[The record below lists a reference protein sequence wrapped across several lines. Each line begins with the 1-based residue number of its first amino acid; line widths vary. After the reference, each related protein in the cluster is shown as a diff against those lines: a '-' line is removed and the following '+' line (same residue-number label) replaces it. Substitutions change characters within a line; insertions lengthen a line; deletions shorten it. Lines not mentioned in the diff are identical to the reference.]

1 MGDKKSGFPI
11 RIKSGSATVRI
22 YDRSD
27 AYPYYRVAHYVGAK
41 RRMKPFT
48 HLADAQRQARQIAE
62 QISAGE
68 GNLGSM
74 SGTDQLIYQRARDA
88 IASLGVPL
96 DTAAIELAQT
106 QKLLGDTP
114 FSEAARF
121 YLNHS
126 ARHII
131 PKTPAEIAQE
141 LIAQKR
147 ANGMSERYC
156 DDLRYRCGR
165 FARTFQCEMASLSP
179 ALVQK
184 FLNDLNL
191 SARSVNNFRK
201 ALKTLFEFAK
211 ARKYLSKEID
221 LLEGI
226 SRRREHSTIEIYTPQ
241 EMAVLLGAAS
251 NTTLLSIALRG
262 FAGLRSAEI
271 ERLQWNQ
278 IRLGAEPHL
287 IVNADQAKTR
297 SRRLVPISDNLAPWL
312 APYLKE
318 SGPVWPHGHDYFYE
332 AQRAV
337 ALKAQVKWKQN
348 ALRHSFISYRMAIV
362 KDANQVALEAGNSPD
377 IIFRNYLELVT
388 QTQARNWF
396 GIEPE
401 AKGKVI
407 SINSVG

>member
-41 RRMKPFT
+41 RRMKPFA
-48 HLADAQRQARQIAE
+48 HLADAQRQARQIAD
-62 QISAGE
+62 QIRAGE
-68 GNLGSM
+68 GNLGVM
-74 SGTDQLIYQRARDA
+74 SSTDRLIYQRAHEA
-88 IASLGVPL
+88 VAPLGLAL

-114 FSEAARF
+114 LAEAARF

-165 FARTFQCEMASLSP
+165 FARTFQCEIGSLTP
-179 ALVQK
+179 ALVQE
-184 FLNDLNL
+184 FLNDLKL

-226 SRRREHSTIEIYTPQ
+226 SRQREHSTIEIYTPQ
-241 EMAVLLGAAS
+241 EMAALMGAAS
-251 NTTLLSIALRG
+251 TTRSATTSPP
-262 FAGLRSAEI
+262 GLRPA
-271 ERLQWNQ
+271 
-278 IRLGAEPHL
+278 
-287 IVNADQAKTR
+287 
-297 SRRLVPISDNLAPWL
+297 
-312 APYLKE
+312 
-318 SGPVWPHGHDYFYE
+318 
-332 AQRAV
+332 
-337 ALKAQVKWKQN
+337 
-348 ALRHSFISYRMAIV
+348 
-362 KDANQVALEAGNSPD
+362 
-377 IIFRNYLELVT
+377 
-388 QTQARNWF
+388 
-396 GIEPE
+396 
-401 AKGKVI
+401 
-407 SINSVG
+407 

>member
-1 MGDKKSGFPI
+1 MKERKTDFPI
-11 RIKSGSATVRI
+11 RIKSGSATVSI

-27 AYPYYRVAHYVGAK
+27 AFPYYRVAHYIGSK
-41 RRMKPFT
+41 RRMIPFT
-48 HLADAQRQARQIAE
+48 NLAQARREARHIAE
-62 QISAGE
+62 RICAGE
-68 GNLGSM
+68 ARATRLSR
-74 SGTDQLIYQRARDA
+74 TDELIYKRATEA
-88 IASLGVPL
+88 LSPIGLAL
-96 DTAAIELAQT
+96 DTAAIELAQARR
-106 QKLLGDTP
+106 LLGDTP
-114 FSEAARF
+114 LTEAARF

-126 ARHII
+126 ARQIT
-131 PKTPAEIAQE
+131 PKTPAEVMEE

-147 ANGMSERYC
+147 ADGMSERYC
-156 DDLRYRCGR
+156 DDLRYRIGR
-165 FARTFQCEMASLSP
+165 FSQAFQCEMASLSP
-179 ALVQK
+179 ALVQT
-184 FLNDLNL
+184 FLNELKL

-201 ALKTLFEFAK
+201 TLRTLFEFAR
-211 ARKYLSKEID
+211 ARNYLPREID

-226 SRRREHSTIEIYTPQ
+226 SRQREHSTIEIYTPQ
-241 EMAVLLGAAS
+241 EMAALLGAAS

-271 ERLQWNQ
+271 ERLGWSQ

-297 SRRLVPISDNLAPWL
+297 ARRLVPISDNLAAWL
-312 APYLKE
+312 APCLKK
-318 SGPVWPHGHDYFYE
+318 SGRVWPHGHDYLYE

-337 ALKAQVKWKQN
+337 ARKAKVKWKQN
-348 ALRHSFISYRMAIV
+348 ALRHSFISYRMAMV

-401 AKGKVI
+401 AKGNVI

>member
-74 SGTDQLIYQRARDA
+74 NGTDRLIYQRAREA
-88 IASLGVPL
+88 IAPLGVPL

-114 FSEAARF
+114 LMEAARF

-126 ARHII
+126 ARQII

-147 ANGMSERYC
+147 ANGMSKRYC

-165 FARTFQCEMASLSP
+165 FAQAFQCEMASLSP
-179 ALVQK
+179 ALVQQ

-211 ARKYLSKEID
+211 ARKYLPREID

-226 SRRREHSTIEIYTPQ
+226 SRQREHSTIEIYTPQ
-241 EMAVLLGAAS
+241 EMATLLGAAS

-271 ERLQWNQ
+271 ERLDWNQ

-297 SRRLVPISDNLAPWL
+297 ARRLVPISDNLAAWL
-312 APYLKE
+312 APCLKK
-318 SGPVWPHGHDYFYE
+318 SGRVWPHGHDYLYE

-337 ALKAQVKWKQN
+337 ARKAKVKWKQN
-348 ALRHSFISYRMAIV
+348 ALRHSFISYRMAIL

-388 QTQARNWF
+388 QTQARSWF

-401 AKGKVI
+401 AKGNVI

>member
-1 MGDKKSGFPI
+1 
-11 RIKSGSATVRI
+11 
-22 YDRSD
+22 
-27 AYPYYRVAHYVGAK
+27 
-41 RRMKPFT
+41 
-48 HLADAQRQARQIAE
+48 
-62 QISAGE
+62 
-68 GNLGSM
+68 M
-74 SGTDQLIYQRARDA
+74 SSTDQLIYQRAREA
-88 IASLGVPL
+88 VAPLGLAL

-106 QKLLGDTP
+106 QKLLGDT
-114 FSEAARF
+114 SLAEAARF

-165 FARTFQCEMASLSP
+165 FARTFQCEIGSLTP
-179 ALVQK
+179 ALVQE
-184 FLNDLNL
+184 FLNELNL

-201 ALKTLFEFAK
+201 TLKTLFEFAK

-226 SRRREHSTIEIYTPQ
+226 SRQREHSTIEIYTPQ
-241 EMAVLLGAAS
+241 EMAALLGAAS

-271 ERLQWNQ
+271 ERLDWNQ

-297 SRRLVPISDNLAPWL
+297 SRRLVPISDNLAAWL
-312 APYLKE
+312 APCLKE

-348 ALRHSFISYRMAIV
+348 ALRHSFISYRMAMV

-401 AKGKVI
+401 TKGKVI